1 MRSIYFFIL
10 CLIFFNSYSQNQKQL
25 KLDGVWLGS
34 YYNENAK
41 YALPS
46 MLDFNQENVI
56 IYRAFNKLDTAKFSL
71 VDSILFIDSTKYE
84 ILELS
89 QDKLYI
95 RPFGDSTIY
104 RTKLYR
110 KIKGEKIDLSLKQIK
125 TLFQQHNFTNYIIY
139 PFEHIK
145 NKDNNLEIQHA
156 YYIGK
161 KLLANEKESYKYEV
175 IQYKSYFFLA
185 KRNETDSISKYPLE
199 QLISINNHEF
209 TTLCYNALTEN
220 NYRSSN
226 VKYTNYKLI
235 DQLPFLPIAKF
246 NVCNEDHLFQYYHH
260 ANNFSALATETQYDK
275 GFNFLNQYFKSELK
289 PILGAKKQSGWIT
302 IRFTVNCNGEKG
314 RYKLYQMDETY
325 KNFSFNTQL
334 IKQIFDA
341 FMKLP
346 NQWTIKNIHNMNV
359 DAGYHLV
366 FKIKNG
372 KLVEV
377 F

>member
-1 MRSIYFFIL
+1 LLNLMCVMKI
-10 CLIFFNSYSQNQKQL
+10 IFFNTIIMQIIFQLWQL
-25 KLDGVWLGS
+25 KL
-34 YYNENAK
+34 
-41 YALPS
+41 
-46 MLDFNQENVI
+46 
-56 IYRAFNKLDTAKFSL
+56 
-71 VDSILFIDSTKYE
+71 
-84 ILELS
+84 
-89 QDKLYI
+89 
-95 RPFGDSTIY
+95 
-104 RTKLYR
+104 
-110 KIKGEKIDLSLKQIK
+110 
-125 TLFQQHNFTNYIIY
+125 
-139 PFEHIK
+139 
-145 NKDNNLEIQHA
+145 NLH
-156 YYIGK
+156 
-161 KLLANEKESYKYEV
+161 
-175 IQYKSYFFLA
+175 
-185 KRNETDSISKYPLE
+185 
-199 QLISINNHEF
+199 
-209 TTLCYNALTEN
+209 
-220 NYRSSN
+220 
-226 VKYTNYKLI
+226 
-235 DQLPFLPIAKF
+235 
-246 NVCNEDHLFQYYHH
+246 
-260 ANNFSALATETQYDK
+260 K

>member
-10 CLIFFNSYSQNQKQL
+10 CLVFFISYSQNEKQL

-125 TLFQQHNFTNYIIY
+125 TLFQQHNFTNDIIY
-139 PFEHIK
+139 PFEHLK
-145 NKDNNLEIQHA
+145 NKYYYQFKDNN
-156 YYIGK
+156 G
-161 KLLANEKESYKYEV
+161 N
-175 IQYKSYFFLA
+175 
-185 KRNETDSISKYPLE
+185 SKHCA
-199 QLISINNHEF
+199 IF
-209 TTLCYNALTEN
+209 MTTLL
-220 NYRSSN
+220 S
-226 VKYTNYKLI
+226 
-235 DQLPFLPIAKF
+235 
-246 NVCNEDHLFQYYHH
+246 
-260 ANNFSALATETQYDK
+260 
-275 GFNFLNQYFKSELK
+275 LK
-289 PILGAKKQSGWIT
+289 PSSSA
-302 IRFTVNCNGEKG
+302 TV
-314 RYKLYQMDETY
+314 
-325 KNFSFNTQL
+325 
-334 IKQIFDA
+334 
-341 FMKLP
+341 
-346 NQWTIKNIHNMNV
+346 
-359 DAGYHLV
+359 LV
-366 FKIKNG
+366 K
-372 KLVEV
+372 
-377 F
+377 